1 MWNKIYDKYLIT
13 GGELLKPTYERIYD
27 GHDVLIEEETIGER
41 SETDLI
47 CFRISL
53 FKDYHWQGDCELF
66 PQIRSLT
73 FEKKYNKIKKQNN
86 FDWFLVKEYN
96 DFSIYLTQNE
106 EYIMICNEIDGSIMY
121 TSIYNIEE
129 ITE

>member
-1 MWNKIYDKYLIT
+1 MWNKIYDKYVIT
-13 GGELLKPTYERIYD
+13 REELLKPTYERIYD
-27 GHDVLIEEETIGER
+27 GHDVLIEEKIIGER
-41 SETDLI
+41 SKKDLI

-53 FKDYHWQGDCELF
+53 FKDNHWQGDCELL

-73 FEKKYNKIKKQNN
+73 FEKKYNKINKQNY

-96 DFSIYLTQNE
+96 DFNIYLTQDE
-106 EYIMICNEIDGSIMY
+106 KYIMICNSNCEDLAY
-121 TSIYNIEE
+121 TRIYNIEE